1 MGHLLISEVSNPV
14 VRRVS
19 SENKSYCISGCYD
32 GFFPPVLCVAIQLTL
47 LKPTLGVLTLLWG
60 ILSQLT
66 GAFAKKETME
76 EAENK

>member
-1 MGHLLISEVSNPV
+1 MKINHTVLVAV
-14 VRRVS
+14 MM
-19 SENKSYCISGCYD
+19 D
-32 GFFPPVLCVAIQLTL
+32 FPPVLCVAIQCTL

-76 EAENK
+76 DAENK